1 MKFVYFFL
9 RSEVKTANVNKISRS
24 GDPFC
29 KETFGGVENTLHSE
43 TAYYKSK
50 SSSVLPVNVLTIP
63 ALHVPQ
69 MKEPR
74 LKTSSPQTTGHCEGI

>member
-1 MKFVYFFL
+1 MSLKFHAVQIIF
-9 RSEVKTANVNKISRS
+9 VKKH
-24 GDPFC
+24 
-29 KETFGGVENTLHSE
+29 GGVENTLHSE

-50 SSSVLPVNVLTIP
+50 STSVFPVSVLIIP

-74 LKTSSPQTTGHCEGI
+74 LKTSSPQTTGHCEGF